1 MRHRSKL
8 GLAVALEVAVAEV
21 WWDRDYITVTVA
33 FEVMMAA
40 LAAYSANL
48 KVAHGIRPGPLARPR
63 RASPSLRERHATL
76 ASQKGPRPLLKAGRP
91 KAPGSY

>member
-48 KVAHGIRPGPLARPR
+48 KLA
-63 RASPSLRERHATL
+63 LWHTE
-76 ASQKGPRPLLKAGRP
+76 
-91 KAPGSY
+91 